1 MSQYPVFLVE
11 HRVDGRWR
19 SVDRWEPHD
28 DVGMLRETIDMPV
41 DTFYEGQNR
50 ALYAILCGRHNFA
63 DFPTIVDEARGFPD
77 DLSEEVEQHLA
88 LYRDEGWFVSS
99 PSWVTL
105 AEILAYD
112 WDVPVELHVY
122 ADGQEFDA
130 MSRPPLGKPGII
142 GEPAHVF
149 EAAKREGCTYIGPE
163 EMTARIA
170 EMKTR
175 YKPEDWMKGFTKELR
190 STYCHV
196 TYTET
201 YGEMA
206 DWLLTEGVPRM
217 KKLGAPEDVRCV
229 FWHS

>member
-1 MSQYPVFLVE
+1 MSQYPTFLVE
-11 HRVDGRWR
+11 YRAGGEWR
-19 SVDRWEPHD
+19 SADQWEP
-28 DVGMLRETIDMPV
+28 VEGRGMLQETIDEPA
-41 DTFYEGQNR
+41 DPFYEGQNR
-50 ALYAILCGRHNFA
+50 ALYAILSGRHNFSE
-63 DFPTIVDEARGFPD
+63 FPTIVPEPRGLPG
-77 DLSEEVEQHLA
+77 DLSEEVQTYVNW
-88 LYRDEGWFVSS
+88 YRDEGQFISS

-105 AEILAYD
+105 AEILAFD

-130 MSRPPLGKPGII
+130 MSRPPLGKPGVI

-149 EAAKREGCTYIGPE
+149 EAAKRDGCTYVGPE
-163 EMTARIA
+163 EMAEKIA
-170 EMKTR
+170 EMKMR
-175 YKPEDWMKGFTKELR
+175 YKKEDWMMGFTRELR

-206 DWLLTEGVPRM
+206 DWFLTEAVPRM
-217 KKLGAPEDVRCV
+217 KRLSAPEDVRCI